1 MTEFFYF
8 VLFIAGLLMVIKG
21 SDWFIDSAVWAA
33 EVFRVPQIIIGATVI
48 SICTTLPETFVSA
61 TAAIKGEPAMAVG
74 NALGSIGANIGLVLG
89 ILLLFT
95 SPVVQ
100 NRKEFLINSSFLGV
114 LLCTLWL
121 IGFLFHQVSRL
132 AGCILIIFFIL
143 YIIHNFLSAKK
154 LMDPDIRYDIVDDEE
169 FEYNPSETL
178 GSMPEGLTYDEE
190 ENDFDISSKT
200 LIKRI
205 AAFILGIGFVLFGSN
220 LLVVNGIKIAELL
233 HVPTIL
239 VAVIFTSVG
248 TSLPELITAITSI
261 KKKVSNL
268 GLGNLLGASILNII
282 QVTGVSAL
290 ILPLPMSEE
299 RSILTFQLPFLTVMV
314 ISVICF
320 GLYNKK
326 KFSKWNGYWM
336 IALYLVYLTVN
347 LLREQT
353 PFLGPILFSV

>member
-1 MTEFFYF
+1 MAEFFYF

-74 NALGSIGANIGLVLG
+74 NALGSIGVNIGLVLG

-114 LLCTLWL
+114 LLCILWQ

-132 AGCILIIFFIL
+132 AGFILVIFFIL

-154 LMDPDIRYDIVDDEE
+154 LMDPDIRYDIVGDE
-169 FEYNPSETL
+169 FEYNSSETL

-220 LLVVNGIKIAELL
+220 LLVINGIKIAELL

-248 TSLPELITAITSI
+248 TSLPELITVITSI

-299 RSILTFQLPFLTVMV
+299 RSILTFQLPFLIIMV

-326 KFSKWNGYWM
+326 QFSKWNGYWM
-336 IALYLVYLTVN
+336 IALYLIYLTIN

-353 PFLGPILFSV
+353 PFLGPILFSI